1 MKHPLFAAI
10 SVGFFWLL
18 LSGVGYEAYAAQ
30 SPLVVRVTTYRP
42 VYRLRRPVRIT
53 LTETN
58 TSDHEVPV
66 AIGCQ
71 ILHGF
76 ITHDAETV
84 WTFRDARLCATGE
97 GLAPRA
103 RHRKRNRI
111 SSWIRF
117 SSCSTH
123 SL

>member
-1 MKHPLFAAI
+1 MGLL
-10 SVGFFWLL
+10 WLL
-18 LSGVGYEAYAAQ
+18 ISGVAYDADAAQ
-30 SPLVVRVTTYRP
+30 SPLVVRVTTDRQ

-58 TSDHEVPV
+58 TSDHEVAV

-71 ILHGF
+71 ILHGS
-76 ITHDAETV
+76 IMRDGETV
-84 WTFRDARLCATGE
+84 WTFRDFRLCATGE

-103 RHRKRNRI
+103 RHRKRKRI